1 MSGHSKWSTI
11 KHKKGAADAKRGQLF
26 TKLSREI
33 TVAAREGSPD
43 PDMNF
48 RLRLAMDNAK
58 AQNMPKDTIE
68 RAVAKGAGKGADG
81 NALEELTYEA
91 YGPGGTGFIIQTLTD
106 NRNRAASSIRSK
118 ITRSGGN
125 LASNGAVSWN
135 FEQKGLVTL
144 EVDGADA
151 DPEEVALEVMDIG
164 AEDVDI
170 EDDLVSVTFPFN
182 EFARAKVELETLTN
196 VRVENAELAMVPN
209 NTISLEKSQAVQTL
223 RLLDELEELD
233 DVSKV
238 FTNVDFSDEVLEEF
252 LAGQG

>member
-26 TKLSREI
+26 TKLTREI
-33 TVAAREGSPD
+33 TVASREGSDD

-48 RLRLAMDNAK
+48 RLRLAIDNAK
-58 AQNMPKDTIE
+58 SQNMPKDTIE

-106 NRNRAASSIRSK
+106 NRNRAASGIRSK
-118 ITRSGGN
+118 VTRSGGN
-125 LASNGAVSWN
+125 LAANGAVSWN

-144 EVDGADA
+144 EVEGA

-164 AEDVDI
+164 AEDVEI
-170 EDDLVSVTFPFN
+170 EEDLVSVTFPFN
-182 EFARAKVELETLTN
+182 EFARAKTELESLN
-196 VRVENAELAMVPN
+196 DVRIENAELAMVPN
-209 NTISLEKSQAVQTL
+209 NTVSLEKSQALQTL

-233 DVSKV
+233 DVAKV
-238 FTNVDFSDEVLEEF
+238 FTNADFPDEVLEEF
-252 LAGQG
+252 LAQQG

>member
-26 TKLSREI
+26 TKLTREI
-33 TVAAREGSPD
+33 TVAAREGSDD

-48 RLRLAMDNAK
+48 RLRLAIDNAK
-58 AQNMPKDTIE
+58 SQNMPKDTIE

-106 NRNRAASSIRSK
+106 NRNRAASGIRSK
-118 ITRSGGN
+118 VTRSGGN
-125 LASNGAVSWN
+125 LAANGAVSWN

-144 EVDGADA
+144 EVEGA

-164 AEDVDI
+164 AEDVEI
-170 EDDLVSVTFPFN
+170 EEDLVSVTFPFN
-182 EFARAKVELETLTN
+182 EFARAKTELESLN
-196 VRVENAELAMVPN
+196 DVRIENAELAMVPN
-209 NTISLEKSQAVQTL
+209 NTVSLEKSQALQTL

-233 DVSKV
+233 DVAKV
-238 FTNVDFSDEVLEEF
+238 FTSADFPDEVLEEF
-252 LAGQG
+252 LAQQG

>member
-26 TKLSREI
+26 TKLTREI
-33 TVAAREGSPD
+33 TVAAREGSDD

-48 RLRLAMDNAK
+48 RLRLAIDNAK
-58 AQNMPKDTIE
+58 SQNMPKDTIE
-68 RAVAKGAGKGADG
+68 RAVAKGTGKGADG

-106 NRNRAASSIRSK
+106 NRNRAASGIRSK
-118 ITRSGGN
+118 LTRSGGN
-125 LASNGAVSWN
+125 LAANGAVSWN

-144 EVDGADA
+144 EVEGADA
-151 DPEEVALEVMDIG
+151 EEVALEVMDIG
-164 AEDVDI
+164 AEDVEI
-170 EDDLVSVTFPFN
+170 EEDLVSITFPFN
-182 EFARAKVELETLTN
+182 EFAKAKTELESLTD

-209 NTISLEKSQAVQTL
+209 STVSLGKSQALQTL

-238 FTNVDFSDEVLEEF
+238 FTNADFPEEVLEEF
-252 LAGQG
+252 LAQQG

>member
-26 TKLSREI
+26 TKLTREI
-33 TVAAREGSPD
+33 TVAAREGSDD

-48 RLRLAMDNAK
+48 RLRLAIDNAK
-58 AQNMPKDTIE
+58 SQNMPKDTIE

-106 NRNRAASSIRSK
+106 NRNRAASGIRSK
-118 ITRSGGN
+118 VTRSGGN

-144 EVDGADA
+144 EVEGA

-170 EDDLVSVTFPFN
+170 EEDLVSVTFPFN
-182 EFARAKVELETLTN
+182 EFARAKTELEAFN
-196 VRVENAELAMVPN
+196 DVRVENAELAMVPN
-209 NTISLEKSQAVQTL
+209 STITLEKSQALQTL

-238 FTNVDFSDEVLEEF
+238 FTNADFPDEVLEEF
-252 LAGQG
+252 LAQQG

>member
-26 TKLSREI
+26 TKLTREI
-33 TVAAREGSPD
+33 TVAAREGSDD

-48 RLRLAMDNAK
+48 RLRLAIDNAK
-58 AQNMPKDTIE
+58 SQNMPKDTIE
-68 RAVAKGAGKGADG
+68 RAVAKGSGKGADG

-106 NRNRAASSIRSK
+106 NRNRAASGIRSK
-118 ITRSGGN
+118 VTRSGGN
-125 LASNGAVSWN
+125 LAANGAVSWN

-144 EVDGADA
+144 EVEGA

-170 EDDLVSVTFPFN
+170 DEDLVSITFPFN
-182 EFARAKVELETLTN
+182 EFARAKTELESLGD

-209 NTISLEKSQAVQTL
+209 STVTLEKSQALQTL

-238 FTNVDFSDEVLEEF
+238 FTNADFPEEVLEEF
-252 LAGQG
+252 LAQQS

>member
-26 TKLSREI
+26 TKLTREI

-48 RLRLAMDNAK
+48 RLRLAIDNAK

-68 RAVAKGAGKGADG
+68 RAVAKGSGTGADG

-91 YGPGGTGFIIQTLTD
+91 YGPGGTGYIIQTLTD
-106 NRNRAASSIRSK
+106 NRNRATSGIRSK
-118 ITRSGGN
+118 ITRGGGN
-125 LASNGAVSWN
+125 LAANGAVSWN
-135 FEQKGLVTL
+135 FEQKGIVTL
-144 EVDGADA
+144 EVNGA
-151 DPEEVALEVMDIG
+151 DPEEIALEVMDIG

-170 EDDLVSVTFPFN
+170 EDDLVSITFPFN
-182 EFARAKVELETLTN
+182 EFARAKSELEALDN
-196 VRVENAELAMVPN
+196 VKVENAELAMIPN
-209 NTISLEKSQAVQTL
+209 NTVELEKSQAVQAL

-238 FTNVDFSDEVLEEF
+238 FTNADFPDEVLEEF
-252 LAGQG
+252 LANQS

>member
-26 TKLSREI
+26 TKLTREI
-33 TVAAREGSPD
+33 TVAAREGSDD

-48 RLRLAMDNAK
+48 RLRLAIDNAK
-58 AQNMPKDTIE
+58 SQNMPKDTIE
-68 RAVAKGAGKGADG
+68 RAVAKGSGKGADG

-106 NRNRAASSIRSK
+106 NRNRAASGIRSK
-118 ITRSGGN
+118 VTRSGGN
-125 LASNGAVSWN
+125 LAANGAVSWN

-144 EVDGADA
+144 EVDGAD
-151 DPEEVALEVMDIG
+151 PEEVALEVMDIG

-170 EDDLVSVTFPFN
+170 DEDLVSITFPFN
-182 EFARAKVELETLTN
+182 EFARAKTELESLN
-196 VRVENAELAMVPN
+196 DVRVENAELAMVPN
-209 NTISLEKSQAVQTL
+209 STVTLEKSQALQTL

-238 FTNVDFSDEVLEEF
+238 FTNADFPEEVLEEF
-252 LAGQG
+252 LAQQG